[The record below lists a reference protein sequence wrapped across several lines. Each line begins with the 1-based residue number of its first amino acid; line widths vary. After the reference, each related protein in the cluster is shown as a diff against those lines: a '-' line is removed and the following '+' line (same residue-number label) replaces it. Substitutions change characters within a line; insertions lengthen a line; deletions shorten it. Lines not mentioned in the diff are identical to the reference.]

1 MSSVEQQAIEKRYRF
16 RNIFSALPQ
25 FAKNGIYGIIHSY
38 RYSKWNSAG
47 KPVPPPHVVKQD
59 AIKSYGSKYNVKTF
73 IETGT
78 FLGDM
83 LEAVQNNFD
92 TLYSIEI
99 VDFIHELAKNRFK
112 KNTKIKLLLG
122 DSSVKLPELV
132 QQLKAPALFW
142 LDGHFSGGDTGFGD
156 TGCPIY
162 AEIDTI
168 FASPHKHILLIDD
181 ARCFIGE
188 VGYPPLEEFRK
199 YVLSKKPEAKFE
211 VKDDII
217 RVVY

>member
-112 KNTKIKLLLG
+112 KKAKLNFL
-122 DSSVKLPELV
+122 
-132 QQLKAPALFW
+132 W
-142 LDGHFSGGDTGFGD
+142 
-156 TGCPIY
+156 
-162 AEIDTI
+162 
-168 FASPHKHILLIDD
+168 
-181 ARCFIGE
+181 
-188 VGYPPLEEFRK
+188 
-199 YVLSKKPEAKFE
+199 
-211 VKDDII
+211 
-217 RVVY
+217 